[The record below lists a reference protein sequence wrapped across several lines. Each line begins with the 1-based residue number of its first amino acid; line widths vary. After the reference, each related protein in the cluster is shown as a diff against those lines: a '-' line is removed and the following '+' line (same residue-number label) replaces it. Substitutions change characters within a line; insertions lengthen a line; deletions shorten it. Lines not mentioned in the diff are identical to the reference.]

1 MIESTQFDT
10 GNSEELRMS
19 LRFLVWAVKWMV
31 ATCLQGI
38 REKKEVGKAK
48 FERGEWRLPLF
59 KKIFFHLFLLVGG

>member
-59 KKIFFHLFLLVGG
+59 IYLFYVYFFNL